1 MKSEVTISG
10 NTKQFD
16 KGELFGAAVKNF
28 MKDGE
33 DMAEQHQA
41 QDQHEQTA
49 EELHELKRIRR
60 EKLAELQAAGKDPF
74 QQVRF
79 ERDHYTTDIHE
90 HFDELEGKTVRL
102 AGRMMSKRIMGKA
115 SFSDMRD
122 RYGRLQL
129 YIKRDNVGEDVYK
142 GYKKFDIGDIIGIEG
157 EVFRT
162 QKGEISVSVTELTLL
177 SKNLAPLPE
186 KWHGL
191 KDTDMRY
198 RQRYVDL
205 IVNPEVRDTFEKR
218 SAIVREIRNFMDS
231 RGFMEVETPCLNTIP
246 GGAAARPF
254 ITHHNALDIDM
265 YLRIAT
271 ELHLKRLIV
280 GGLERVYEIGRIFRN
295 EGMDTRHNPEFTTIE
310 LYQAYTDYHGMM
322 DITEDMVIHVCEKVL
337 GSTKVM
343 YQGVEIDF
351 SKGWKR
357 MTMAEAVKEY
367 AGIDF
372 MALSPEEALEAVKAK
387 GLEIEKGKE
396 SWGDLMALCYDEYV
410 EENLMQPTFITDYP
424 VEISPLAKRKPSDPR
439 LTERFECFVYGR
451 ELCNAFSELN
461 DPIDQKGRFERQVA
475 LRAAGDEEAGMMDED
490 FINALE
496 YGMPPTGGMG
506 MGIDRLVMFLTD
518 AASIR
523 DVLLFPTM
531 KPLDSDKKAE
541 KAAPVQA
548 EAAQAAPKAEEKIDF
563 SNVEIEPLFQDFVDF
578 ETFSKSDFRAVKI
591 KECEAVKKSK
601 KLLKFVLDDG
611 TGEDRVI
618 LSGIHEYYEPEEL
631 VGKTCIAITNL
642 PPRPMMGIDSCGMLI
657 SAVHHENGE
666 EKLHLLMVDPHIPAG
681 AKLY

>member
-1 MKSEVTISG
+1 
-10 NTKQFD
+10 
-16 KGELFGAAVKNF
+16 
-28 MKDGE
+28 
-33 DMAEQHQA
+33 MAEQHQA
-41 QDQHEQTA
+41 QEQHEQTA

-60 EKLAELQAAGKDPF
+60 EKLAELQAAGNDPF

-79 ERDHYTTDIHE
+79 ERDHYTSDIHE

-115 SFSDMRD
+115 SFSDMTD

-162 QKGEISVSVTELTLL
+162 QKGEISVAVTELTLL
-177 SKNLAPLPE
+177 SKNLNPLPE

-205 IVNPEVRDTFEKR
+205 IVNPGVRDTFEKR

-310 LYQAYTDYHGMM
+310 LYQAYTDYQGMM

-387 GLEIEKGKE
+387 GLEIEPGKE
-396 SWGDLMALCYDEYV
+396 SWGDLMAQCYDEYV
-410 EENLMQPTFITDYP
+410 EANLMQPTFITDYP

-439 LTERFECFVYGR
+439 LTERFECFIYGR

-548 EAAQAAPKAEEKIDF
+548 EAAQAAPEAEEKIDF

-666 EKLHLLMVDPHIPAG
+666 EKLHLLMVDPHISAG